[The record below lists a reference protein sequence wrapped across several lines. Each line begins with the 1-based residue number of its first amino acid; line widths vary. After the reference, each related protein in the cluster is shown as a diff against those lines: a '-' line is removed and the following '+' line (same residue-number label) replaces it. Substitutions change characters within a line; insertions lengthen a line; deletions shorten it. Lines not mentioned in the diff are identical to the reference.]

1 MAEGLCLQRVGLGL
15 GFEEDLGGLGNEG
28 MAVVVVEKR
37 RWRMLERNVRE

>member
-28 MAVVVVEKR
+28 MAVVEKR
-37 RWRMLERNVRE
+37 RWRMLDRNARE